1 MDEPGNTWS
10 ELTTQ
15 QLGRYAERFI
25 QMEFTRLGFD
35 VSTAEVDDEGIDFV
49 IRTGKDSRPQHFDV
63 QVKSARKNGLIVLG
77 SRESPLRKNLLAAVV
92 WFEEGRPPEPFLI
105 PSLDLD
111 EKQDGP
117 LVHYLRHPPEARRSF
132 NEYQISMTE
141 RNREAL
147 RNRYGFGKVADRIM
161 AQAPARGVPPQ
172 RPKSRS

>member
-10 ELTTQ
+10 KLTKQ
-15 QLGRYAERFI
+15 QIGQYAERFI
-25 QMEFTRLGFD
+25 KMEFTRLGFD
-35 VSTAEVDDEGIDFV
+35 VSTAEVEDKGIAFV
-49 IRTGKDSRPQHFDV
+49 IRTSKGKWFQDFDV
-63 QVKSARKNGLIVLG
+63 QVKSTRQNGLIVLG

-92 WFEEGRPPEPFLI
+92 WFEEGCPPEPFLI

-117 LVHYLRHPPEARRSF
+117 HVHYLRHPPEARKSF

-141 RNREAL
+141 RNLEAL
-147 RNRYGFGKVADRIM
+147 RNRYGFSKVATRIM
-161 AQAPARGVPPQ
+161 APGTPPQ